1 MSSKVNTTLAQNNN
15 SEPKDEW
22 FVLIGD
28 QKYGPYEYK
37 VVIQMIQTN
46 QLMDYN
52 YVWAAHLE
60 AWTQIHQLEEFS
72 KDRFQVLLQKESEF
86 LGAFSKRSNPRAE
99 INVPILGHNNIRF
112 FDGALV
118 SVSEVGG
125 LCMLNTPL
133 IQVGDALKLHIK
145 SPQISFNVEAE
156 IIRKNFSK
164 QRLNAKSGLYYAVRF
179 HDIQTAGLKQI
190 RHWLQNNQGSKKPTN
205 QEVA

>member
-1 MSSKVNTTLAQNNN
+1 MSTRTSTDAQKN
-15 SEPKDEW
+15 EW

-28 QKYGPYEYK
+28 QKYGPYDYK

-52 YVWAAHLE
+52 YVWAAHLD
-60 AWTQIHQLEEFS
+60 AWTQIHQLEDFS

-86 LGAFSKRSNPRAE
+86 LGAFSKRTNPRVD
-99 INVPILGHNNIRF
+99 INIPVLGHNNIRF
-112 FDGALV
+112 FDGSLV

-145 SPQISFNVEAE
+145 SPQVGFNVEAE

-164 QRLNAKSGLYYAVRF
+164 QRLNSKSGLYYAVRF

-190 RHWLQNNQGSKKPTN
+190 RQWLTNPNSNQQS
-205 QEVA
+205 AA

>member
-1 MSSKVNTTLAQNNN
+1 MSNSIGESSQNKN
-15 SEPKDEW
+15 DW

-28 QKYGPYEYK
+28 QKYGPYDYK
-37 VVIQMIQTN
+37 TVIHMIQSN

-52 YVWAAHLE
+52 YVWASHLE
-60 AWTQIHQLEEFS
+60 AWTQIHQLDEFS

-86 LGAFSKRSNPRAE
+86 LGAFTKRSNPRAE

-112 FDGALV
+112 FDGSLV

-125 LCMLNTPL
+125 LCLLNTPL
-133 IQVGDALKLHIK
+133 IQVGDSLKLHIK
-145 SPQISFNVEAE
+145 SPQISFNVEGE

-164 QRLNAKSGLYYAVRF
+164 QRLNSKSGLYYAVRF

-190 RHWLQNNQGSKKPTN
+190 RHWLQTSKNAN

>member
-1 MSSKVNTTLAQNNN
+1 M
-15 SEPKDEW
+15 
-22 FVLIGD
+22 
-28 QKYGPYEYK
+28 
-37 VVIQMIQTN
+37 
-46 QLMDYN
+46 
-52 YVWAAHLE
+52 
-60 AWTQIHQLEEFS
+60 
-72 KDRFQVLLQKESEF
+72 LLQKESEF
-86 LGAFSKRSNPRAE
+86 LGAFTKRTNPRAE
-99 INVPILGHNNIRF
+99 INIPILGNNNIRF

-164 QRLNAKSGLYYAVRF
+164 QRLNSKSGLYYAVRF

-190 RHWLQNNQGSKKPTN
+190 RHWLQNGQKDKQTN
-205 QEVA
+205 QSVA